1 MSMRQVTAVVALGV
15 AVMGPREARAE
26 DAGETA
32 RLRAE
37 VARLQ
42 QEVRELRQL
51 VVQAVQND
59 QQHFEMLLKLIQS
72 GGGSA
77 ALPPGST
84 PRSAPSP
91 GTLPGQSP
99 EPGAALTP
107 APAAVVT
114 GTISGKVRAEGTDL
128 GEAYVY
134 VEGYKSSPVRNR
146 TIEIRQKDKRFVPSV
161 AVVQVGTRV
170 VFPNLD
176 TVIHNVFSTTPDNVF
191 DLGTVKAGDQTT
203 PVAMLKPGHI
213 EVYCNIHSK
222 MRADLLVVQNP
233 FWSKVASDGT
243 FQISGVPAGQRK
255 VVLWGPT
262 LTPVSQRVDI
272 TPHGAT
278 VTINAAAAAVRP
290 HLNKHGQ
297 PYGSYAE

>member
-1 MSMRQVTAVVALGV
+1 MSMRQLAAVVALALV
-15 AVMGPREARAE
+15 VTEAPAPARAQ
-26 DAGETA
+26 DQGETA

-59 QQHFEMLLKLIQS
+59 QQHFEMLLKLLQS
-72 GGGSA
+72 GSGAA
-77 ALPPGST
+77 ALPPGT
-84 PRSAPSP
+84 
-91 GTLPGQSP
+91 TLR
-99 EPGAALTP
+99 P
-107 APAAVVT
+107 APAPGTPSEPGSVLTPPPAAVAT

-128 GEAYVY
+128 NEAYVY

-146 TIEIRQKDKRFVPSV
+146 TIEIRQKDKRFIPSV

-176 TVIHNVFSTTPDNVF
+176 TVIHNVFSTTADNGF

-203 PVAMLKPGHI
+203 PVALLKPGHV

-222 MRADLLVVQNP
+222 MRADLLVVPNP
-233 FWSKVASDGT
+233 FWSKVAPDGS
-243 FQISGVPAGQRK
+243 FQISGVPVGQRK

-262 LTPVSQRVDI
+262 LTGATQRVDI
-272 TPHGAT
+272 TPRGAT
-278 VTINAAAAAVRP
+278 VTINASGAAVRP

-297 PYGSYAE
+297 AYGSYAD

>member
-1 MSMRQVTAVVALGV
+1 MSMRKVAAVVALAV
-15 AVMGPREARAE
+15 AVNAAPARAQ
-26 DAGETA
+26 DGGEVA
-32 RLRAE
+32 RLRGE

-51 VVQAVQND
+51 VLQAVQND
-59 QQHFEMLLKLIQS
+59 QQHFDMLLKLIQS
-72 GGGSA
+72 GNTA

-84 PRSAPSP
+84 RAAPAL
-91 GTLPGQSP
+91 GTPPVSP
-99 EPGAALTP
+99 EPAPALTP
-107 APAAVVT
+107 PPAAVAT
-114 GTISGKVRAEGTDL
+114 GTISGKVRAEGADL

-170 VFPNLD
+170 VFPNFD

-203 PVAMLKPGHI
+203 PVALLKPGHV

-233 FWSKVASDGT
+233 FWSKVGPDGA
-243 FQISGVPAGQRK
+243 FQISGVPVGQRK

-262 LTPVSQRVDI
+262 LTPAAQRVEL
-272 TPHGAT
+272 TPRGTT
-278 VTINAAAAAVRP
+278 VTINASGAAARP

-297 PYGSYAE
+297 PYGSYAD